1 MGVKR
6 QYGSLFNQRLNR
18 LEIVSQYMIPHY
30 DDEELAKLQS
40 AIAGLRQQDS
50 YDLSDEREAVSEGR
64 CPAHLAPFWPL
75 AAGGNGAS
83 GDSAL
88 FEKLSCDTLAETYSF
103 YGFFPE
109 IHRRLYHDGERPRIT
124 LDGRTRGPVALLHFN
139 GGGVA
144 IKPLQ
149 SGRERDIACL
159 AGDAGVGPRQLPAP
173 DGFIVEELVSGIFF
187 TELPPD
193 LLKDD
198 LLYSTGKRMGE
209 MMAALHAT
217 QIYYND
223 ATISDPEGR
232 SHLLI
237 ELGDSDG
244 DSAFAGAR
252 LIDFGVSALLDRH
265 PALEPEE
272 VFNIARTTPEFRILS
287 RMGIQGA
294 DLGHF
299 LAEYGLKLAA
309 TSKEEIM
316 ARDLRFAEEGIRQAA
331 QRMGGH
337 IVGPF
342 REGFGAGYG

>member
-1 MGVKR
+1 
-6 QYGSLFNQRLNR
+6 
-18 LEIVSQYMIPHY
+18 MIPHY
-30 DDEELAKLQS
+30 NTEELAKLQS
-40 AIAGLRQQDS
+40 AIAGLRHQN
-50 YDLSDEREAVSEGR
+50 SDALRAARDAVAEGR
-64 CPAHLAPFWPL
+64 CPAHLAPLWPL
-75 AAGGNGAS
+75 AAGGDRKS

-88 FEKLSCDTLAETYSF
+88 FEKLSCDPLSETYSF

-109 IHRRLYHDGERPRIT
+109 IHRRLYHHGERPRIT
-124 LDGRTRGPVALLHFN
+124 LDGRTRGPVALLQFE
-139 GGGVA
+139 GGDSVA

-149 SGRERDIACL
+149 SGREREIACL
-159 AGDAGVGPRQLPAP
+159 AGAAAVGPRQLPAL

-198 LLYSTGKRMGE
+198 LLYSTGKRLGE
-209 MMAALHAT
+209 MIASLHTA

-232 SHLLI
+232 SHLII
-237 ELGDSDG
+237 EFGDD
-244 DSAFAGAR
+244 DDAAFAGAR

-265 PALEPEE
+265 PVLEPEE

-287 RMGIQGA
+287 RMGMQGA

-299 LAEYGLKLAA
+299 LAEYGRKLAA

-316 ARDLRFAEEGIRQAA
+316 ARDLRFAEEGLRQAA
-331 QRMGGH
+331 QRMGQH
-337 IVGPF
+337 VVGPF
-342 REGFGAGYG
+342 REGFDAGYG